1 MTNQPEWECVA
12 NLGDAD
18 PITYGGLLVYIDK
31 TGVYPPE
38 VEVIQEEENEDY
50 DSDYDQEFVEDE
62 GEDEGRHYDEH
73 LEYDEDNSEELHW
86 TIYRA
91 PLERCTY
98 NPVTEC
104 LSDNPYHPDHSAWF
118 SQTIK
123 ERAERPQDSGLE
135 SVCSSVGIARDE
147 LIKLLCSDDP
157 IELAQGYRCI
167 ADTWG
172 WHNFDNYPLTI
183 KSRQEMEERYK
194 DDLEHLKAIGRR

>member
-1 MTNQPEWECVA
+1 MTNQTEWECVA

-31 TGVYPPE
+31 TGAYPPE
-38 VEVIQEEENEDY
+38 VEVIQEEENPDYEED
-50 DSDYDQEFVEDE
+50 FDE
-62 GEDEGRHYDEH
+62 EEH
-73 LEYDEDNSEELHW
+73 GPDGYDEDKHEELHW
-86 TIYRA
+86 TIYRT

-98 NPVTEC
+98 NPETEC

-135 SVCSSVGIARDE
+135 NICSCVDIARDE

-157 IELAQGYRCI
+157 IELAHDYRCI

-172 WHNFDNYPLTI
+172 WHEFDSYPLTI

>member
-1 MTNQPEWECVA
+1 MSKQPEWECIA

-18 PITYGGLLVYIDK
+18 PITYGGVLVYIDK

-50 DSDYDQEFVEDE
+50 DADYDQD
-62 GEDEGRHYDEH
+62 YDEH
-73 LEYDEDNSEELHW
+73 LEYDEDKSEELHW
-86 TIYRA
+86 TIYRT

-98 NPVTEC
+98 DPVTEC
-104 LSDNPYHPDHSAWF
+104 LSNNKYHPDHSAWF

-135 SVCSSVGIARDE
+135 SVCSSQGIARDE
-147 LIKLLCSDDP
+147 LISLLCSEDP
-157 IELAQGYRCI
+157 IELAHGYRCI

-172 WHNFDNYPLTI
+172 WNNFDDYPLTI
-183 KSRQEMEERYK
+183 KSRQEMKERYK
-194 DDLEHLKAIGRR
+194 DDLEHLKALGRR